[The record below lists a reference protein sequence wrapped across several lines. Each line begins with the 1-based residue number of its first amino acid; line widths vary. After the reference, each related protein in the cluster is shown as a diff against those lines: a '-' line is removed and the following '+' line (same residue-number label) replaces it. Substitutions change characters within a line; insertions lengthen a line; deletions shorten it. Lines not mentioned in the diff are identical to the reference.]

1 MVLPMMHRSSRLA
14 AEIEKEVLL
23 GRLAPG
29 QRMPS
34 EEKLCERFGASRT
47 VIREALQHLRGR
59 GLLRTIKGSGTYI
72 ADSSLESLGSA
83 LNAYSALAL
92 DADFMELIGFRILLE
107 TECARL
113 AATHADAADIRELRS
128 ILERM
133 RGLTGEPAR
142 FSKQDIAFHLRIAKA
157 SGNRIYQTI
166 LSGLEKRCIAYAQA
180 NRGDAARCQ
189 RVIETHQDII
199 DAIAGGD
206 PDLAAAA
213 MNAHLQTSR
222 HQYLDHGITCR

>member
-1 MVLPMMHRSSRLA
+1 MMHRSAKLA
-14 AEIEKEVLL
+14 AEIEREVLL

-47 VIREALQHLRGR
+47 VIREALQHLRGQ

-72 ADSSLESLGSA
+72 AGSSLEPLGSA
-83 LNAYSALAL
+83 LTAYSTLAM

-113 AATHADAADIRELRS
+113 AAKRADPGDIKDLEA
-128 ILERM
+128 ILSRTKK
-133 RGLTGEPAR
+133 LVGEPGK
-142 FSKQDIAFHLRIAKA
+142 FSKEDIAFHLRIAKA
-157 SGNRIYQTI
+157 SGNRIYETI
-166 LSGLEKRCIAYAQA
+166 LSGLERRCIAYAEA
-180 NRGDAARCQ
+180 NRGNDARYQ
-189 RVIETHQDII
+189 RVIDTHAEII
-199 DAIAGGD
+199 DAIKSGD

-213 MNAHLQTSR
+213 MHAHLQTSR
-222 HQYLDHGITCR
+222 KHFSDIDLPKNSRK